1 MLNQHFLV
9 SLTSVVP
16 VNKKKKK
23 KGKIPL
29 SYVPGRSWRTVMICY
44 PDSKGVGSLTGL

>member
-16 VNKKKKK
+16 VNKKKKG
-23 KGKIPL
+23 GKIPL

-44 PDSKGVGSLTGL
+44 PDSKGMGSLTGL